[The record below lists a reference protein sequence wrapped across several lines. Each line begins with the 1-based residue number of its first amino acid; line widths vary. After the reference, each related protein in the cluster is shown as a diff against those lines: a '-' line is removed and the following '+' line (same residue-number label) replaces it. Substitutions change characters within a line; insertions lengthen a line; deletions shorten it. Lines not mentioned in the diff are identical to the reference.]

1 MKIKLITIL
10 LSLPIFIFAQENVSE
25 EEVPIPI
32 EEQRNNKIKALLDVV
47 KENKSIY
54 VQKDQVRVKN
64 FLDLVDER
72 ESMLAKAKQD
82 LANEKLRN
90 ERLETRFEANEKQLA
105 ELEESLQ
112 IKIGVLGELFG
123 VTRQFAG
130 ELLASTEKAV
140 TFSEYPDRGGILRDI
155 GETQVHSLDQLQ
167 NLWISYLDEIVSSG
181 EVKTIDANIIDKN
194 GESITGEIVRYGH
207 FTTTYKNKFVTP
219 VPELNGFEL
228 LQRQP
233 EREILKNIRRHQR
246 SDDYRITSIDPT
258 RGFLLSLYLDKPGWI
273 DRIAQGKSIGFII
286 ILIGISGFVFS
297 IYKIYKLREQEQD
310 IIADDARVKV
320 EMENSI
326 KNTTSYESKENIL
339 DEFIINYTGKLEWGA
354 NWVKFFAAVAPLL
367 GLLGTVIGMIETF
380 QAITL
385 FGTGDPK
392 QMAGGISQALVTT
405 MLGLIVAAPLLGLY
419 TYISQKVSN
428 LSQVLEEKASYLLA
442 QD

>member
-1 MKIKLITIL
+1 MYIRLITL
-10 LSLPIFIFAQENVSE
+10 LLFLPIFVIAQDESQ

-32 EEQRNNKIKALLDVV
+32 EEQRNNKIKALLNVV

-54 VQKDQVRVKN
+54 VQKDQVRVQN
-64 FLDLVDER
+64 FIDLVDER
-72 ESMLAKAKQD
+72 ESMLAKAKRD
-82 LANEKLRN
+82 LANEKIRN
-90 ERLETRFEANEKQLA
+90 ENLEKRFEANEKELA

-140 TFSEYPDRGGILRDI
+140 TFSEYPERVGVLRDI
-155 GETQVHSLDQLQ
+155 GETQVHDLNQLQ

-181 EVKTIDANIIDKN
+181 EVKTVEANIIDRD

-219 VPELNGFEL
+219 VPELSGFEL

-233 EREILKNIRRHQR
+233 ERDVLKNLRKHQR

-297 IYKIYKLREQEQD
+297 IYKIYQLREQEKE
-310 IIADDARVKV
+310 IIADNAKVKV
-320 EMENSI
+320 DMENSI
-326 KNTTSYESKENIL
+326 KDTVSYESKENIL

-442 QD
+442 QE

>member
-1 MKIKLITIL
+1 MYIRLITL
-10 LSLPIFIFAQENVSE
+10 LLFLPIFVIAQDESQ

-32 EEQRNNKIKALLDVV
+32 EEQRNNKIKALLNVV

-54 VQKDQVRVKN
+54 VQKDQVRVQN
-64 FLDLVDER
+64 FIDLVDER
-72 ESMLAKAKQD
+72 ESMLAKAKRD
-82 LANEKLRN
+82 LANEKIRN
-90 ERLETRFEANEKQLA
+90 ENLEKRFEANEKELA
-105 ELEESLQ
+105 ELEEPLQ

-140 TFSEYPDRGGILRDI
+140 TFSEYPERVGVLRDI
-155 GETQVHSLDQLQ
+155 GETQVHDLNQLQ

-181 EVKTIDANIIDKN
+181 EVKTVEANIIDRD

-219 VPELNGFEL
+219 VPELSGFEL

-233 EREILKNIRRHQR
+233 ERDVLKNLRKHQR

-297 IYKIYKLREQEQD
+297 IYKIYQLREQEKE
-310 IIADDARVKV
+310 IIADNAKVKV
-320 EMENSI
+320 DMENSI
-326 KNTTSYESKENIL
+326 KDTSSYESKENIL

-442 QD
+442 QE